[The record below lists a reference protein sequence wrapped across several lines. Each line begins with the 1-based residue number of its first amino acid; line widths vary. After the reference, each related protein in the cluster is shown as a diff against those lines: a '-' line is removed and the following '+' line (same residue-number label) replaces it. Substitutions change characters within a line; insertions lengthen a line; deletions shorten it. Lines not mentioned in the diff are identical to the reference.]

1 MGIKVKRGF
10 LSFFQGGRNNRLN
23 AIEKGIFSREYSVE
37 WGKNNDRAERG

>member
-10 LSFFQGGRNNRLN
+10 SSFWVGETIDCLN

-37 WGKNNDRAERG
+37 WGRNDDRAERG